1 MMKYMR
7 WYDTYHY
14 SANLIFELF
23 GPSHYLRVKVSSAM
37 PLLLHLKRDK
47 IAIETG
53 VSNLI

>member
-37 PLLLHLKRDK
+37 PLLVHFKGDK
-47 IAIETG
+47 ITIETG